1 MAQADINEGMIE
13 TEVLDLIQR
22 ERSKALSPRE
32 WKFRLAGYGYA
43 IKDVMG
49 RQILT
54 TLPHGIEL
62 GTLPSHAHK

>member
-1 MAQADINEGMIE
+1 MAMAEISRIKLDP
-13 TEVLDLIQR
+13 EVLDLLER
-22 ERSKALSPRE
+22 ERTKALSIRE

-54 TLPHGIEL
+54 TLPHGNIL
-62 GTLPSHAHK
+62 GELPSHTA